1 MGYNF
6 RMDSLQAAGLLQ
18 QLPRLLE
25 FNAARR
31 EGADHYRALFA
42 EHGLLD
48 RVELPED
55 HPGHVYHQFVLRV
68 GGGRRDPLRA
78 ALGERG
84 IATAVYYPLAL
95 HLQPCFAHLG
105 GQPGMLPE
113 AERATAEVLALPIH
127 PGITP
132 GQREV
137 VVAGFAACLA
147 AAPA

>member
-1 MGYNF
+1 M
-6 RMDSLQAAGLLQ
+6 
-18 QLPRLLE
+18 E

-31 EGADHYRALFA
+31 EGADHYRALFE

-55 HPGHVYHQFVLRV
+55 DPGHVYHQFVLRV
-68 GGGRRDPLRA
+68 DGGRRETLRE
-78 ALGERG
+78 ALAQRG

-105 GQPGMLPE
+105 GEEGMLPE

-132 GQREV
+132 GQREEI
-137 VVAGFAACLA
+137 VAGFAASLA